1 MMVFAWALAAVCS
14 LGCGKS
20 APTETDPSKTPWL
33 DPQAKLNALKQS
45 DRRLRGLAAYQL
57 GEMGAKAV
65 DALPELERLAK
76 EDPDQTVRE
85 RAKASVDKI
94 RAATGTSARP

>member
-1 MMVFAWALAAVCS
+1 MTMFAWVLAGVCS
-14 LGCGKS
+14 LGCGRS

-33 DPQAKLNALKQS
+33 DPQAKMKALKQS
-45 DRRLRGLAAYQL
+45 DRRVRGLAASQL

-76 EDPDQTVRE
+76 DDPDPDVRE
-85 RAKASVDKI
+85 RAKKSVDKI
-94 RAATGTSARP
+94 RAATGAGANQ